1 VAKKI
6 TKKKSLSSL
15 LDIPRS
21 QLRASRS
28 LACQIAR
35 LAHDRHCRDV
45 VVMDLVHL
53 SPVAR
58 YFVIGTGTSQQQ
70 IRSVAAEITHL
81 ARESD
86 YPVFG
91 KSGVQRGRWVAV
103 DFVDIIVHLFD
114 EEYRRYYD
122 LELLW
127 GDAPRVNWQ
136 KSPRPKN

>member
-1 VAKKI
+1 MAKKI
-6 TKKKSLSSL
+6 TKKKNPPSL
-15 LDIPRS
+15 LDIPRK
-21 QLRASRS
+21 QLLASRA
-28 LACQIAR
+28 LACRIAR
-35 LAHDRHCRDV
+35 LAHERHCRDV

-58 YFVIGTGTSQQQ
+58 YFVICTGTSPQQ
-70 IRSVAAEITHL
+70 IRSVASEITHL
-81 ARESD
+81 GKESD
-86 YPVFG
+86 FPVFG
-91 KSGVQRGRWVAV
+91 KSGAQKGRWVAV

-136 KSPRPKN
+136 KRKNPDA